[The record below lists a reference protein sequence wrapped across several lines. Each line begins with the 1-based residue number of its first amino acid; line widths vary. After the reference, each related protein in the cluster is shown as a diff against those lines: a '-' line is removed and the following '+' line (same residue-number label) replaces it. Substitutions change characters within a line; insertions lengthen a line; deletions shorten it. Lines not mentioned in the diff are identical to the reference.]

1 VAAPAGS
8 AAPAG
13 HAPQAVRV
21 TDVQAVR
28 VADVQVGL
36 RHRKDLGNL
45 TSLARSINAVG
56 LLQPIVI
63 TPDRWLIAGQR
74 RLEAVKNLGWEE
86 IPASVVDLENNIRG
100 EHDENVERKEFTP
113 SEKVAIGRALEALER
128 PKAAKRKAAGWAQ
141 HRNSRKTPVTSGA
154 GNLPAPELAP
164 EDKGDTRDKVA
175 AFVGMSGRT
184 YEKAKAVV
192 KAAEDDPARHGHLV
206 EEMDQTGTVDPAF
219 RQLTKQQG
227 ADGPPSAP
235 NKKSAGPSLGSVAR
249 ELFLF
254 AGDARRL
261 SKVRVAERDP
271 AAAAELFRRIRV
283 YLDRCESEMLAGCP
297 AEGGAGHE

>member
-21 TDVQAVR
+21 TDVQVVR
-28 VADVQVGL
+28 VADVQVRL
-36 RHRKDLGNL
+36 RYRKELGNL
-45 TSLARSINAVG
+45 TSLANSIRSVG
-56 LLQPIVI
+56 LLHPIVI
-63 TPDRWLIAGQR
+63 TSDRQLIAGQR
-74 RLEAVKNLGWEE
+74 RLEAVKRLSWTE
-86 IPASVVDLENNIRG
+86 IPARVVDLENITRG
-100 EHDENVERKEFTP
+100 EHDENVERKPFTP
-113 SEKVAIGRALEALER
+113 SEAVAIGRALEARER
-128 PKAAKRKAAGWAQ
+128 PKAAKRMAAHWAR
-141 HRNSRKTPVTSGA
+141 HGNSGKTPVASGS
-154 GNLPAPELAP
+154 GNLPEPEPML
-164 EDKGDTRDKVA
+164 EDKGQTRDKVA
-175 AFVGMSGRT
+175 AFVGMGSRT

-192 KAAEDDPARHGHLV
+192 KAAEDDPERHGHLV
-206 EEMDQTGTVDPAF
+206 EQMDQTGKVDPAY
-219 RQLTKQQG
+219 RQLTKQET
-227 ADGPPSAP
+227 AEGPPSAP
-235 NKKSAGPSLGSVAR
+235 NKKSAGPSLGKVAR

-271 AAAAELFRRIRV
+271 AAAAELFRQIRV